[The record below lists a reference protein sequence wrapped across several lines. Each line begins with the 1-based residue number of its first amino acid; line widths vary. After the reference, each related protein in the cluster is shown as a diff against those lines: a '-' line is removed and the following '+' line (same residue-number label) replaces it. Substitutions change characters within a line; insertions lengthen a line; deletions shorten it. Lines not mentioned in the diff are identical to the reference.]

1 MYKRQELEQL
11 DDYIVYFTNTAGET
25 YPIAVDITEAPVIKD
40 IDLNMKDPCYG
51 VCLLYTSTN
60 ISTSGITN
68 DIQIAMLKKNL
79 DTVETAGADIAKM
92 MEASVTPELG
102 QNIDLRI

>member
-1 MYKRQELEQL
+1 MT
-11 DDYIVYFTNTAGET
+11 IAG
-25 YPIAVDITEAPVIKD
+25 
-40 IDLNMKDPCYG
+40 L
-51 VCLLYTSTN
+51 STN

-79 DTVETAGADIAKM
+79 DTVETAGADITKM

-102 QNIDLRI
+102 QNIDIRNTKPMYTIFYVHGLYIFLKSS

>member
-1 MYKRQELEQL
+1 MYT
-11 DDYIVYFTNTAGET
+11 IGGMIMTIAG
-25 YPIAVDITEAPVIKD
+25 
-40 IDLNMKDPCYG
+40 L
-51 VCLLYTSTN
+51 STN

-79 DTVETAGADIAKM
+79 DTVGADITKM

-102 QNIDLRI
+102 QNIDIRI

>member
-1 MYKRQELEQL
+1 MYT
-11 DDYIVYFTNTAGET
+11 IGGMIMTIAG
-25 YPIAVDITEAPVIKD
+25 
-40 IDLNMKDPCYG
+40 L
-51 VCLLYTSTN
+51 STN

-79 DTVETAGADIAKM
+79 DTVETAGATKM

-102 QNIDLRI
+102 QNIDIRI

>member
-1 MYKRQELEQL
+1 MT
-11 DDYIVYFTNTAGET
+11 IAG
-25 YPIAVDITEAPVIKD
+25 
-40 IDLNMKDPCYG
+40 L
-51 VCLLYTSTN
+51 STN

-79 DTVETAGADIAKM
+79 DTVETAGADM

>member
-1 MYKRQELEQL
+1 MSDSNVAPLYAKHIEEQL
-11 DDYIVYFTNTAGET
+11 LKTGNKVFTFVFEAGE
-25 YPIAVDITEAPVIKD
+25 A
-40 IDLNMKDPCYG
+40 N
-51 VCLLYTSTN
+51 
-60 ISTSGITN
+60 
-68 DIQIAMLKKNL
+68 KNL